1 MNMGKDE
8 VLGRA
13 CWVKSM
19 SCFPAI
25 GTGILD
31 EQSKTAQGC
40 SQGST
45 YVSRRVHWFTRGD
58 IVSQSDWV
66 NMLTKISVHLDG

>member
-13 CWVKSM
+13 CWVNARSM

-25 GTGILD
+25 DTGILD
-31 EQSKTAQGC
+31 EKSKTAQAC
-40 SQGST
+40 SRGST
-45 YVSRRVHWFTRGD
+45 SVSRRVHCFTRGD
-58 IVSQSDWV
+58 VVSQSDWV
-66 NMLTKISVHLDG
+66 NMLTYVTLW